1 MQFKPVEWRE
11 SMLLYA
17 LFWLFT
23 GQVGSGDEF
32 NSLFSDY
39 LMKYEDYYDGDYAYR
54 YRGEMMSELPD
65 IEDPRLRERLR
76 TVEGVVIV
84 SHARN
89 FRYVAM
95 KDVEPGVYPYPGW
108 KEELTYQKKLWRKI
122 YRASRD
128 YDLDVAPRSTDDEKI
143 IAASYLPQ
151 FHPHA
156 LAAAGVNE
164 VPGRRADIGGLV
176 KNVIQKRKLVESV
189 VLSNGQRREIWG
201 WEGNPLQIWID
212 FSNDDGLPVRC
223 EAVSKEELA
232 IDPSAKYVTLTKWK
246 KLDDMDVPYQF
257 ALSSKE
263 GKSVSEYKFEIEF
276 LSKEKLAEKL
286 KNSDPAKIIPL
297 KGTLWWDEYN
307 SWFPENAENAAKR
320 E

>member
-1 MQFKPVEWRE
+1 
-11 SMLLYA
+11 MLLYA

-23 GQVGSGDEF
+23 GQVGTGDDF
-32 NSLFSDY
+32 NSLLAAY

-54 YRGEMMSELPD
+54 YRGEIWFESPD
-65 IEDPRLRERLR
+65 LADPRLHERLQ
-76 TVEGVVIV
+76 TVTGVVLV
-84 SHARN
+84 SHSRN

-95 KDVEPGVYPYPGW
+95 KEEEPKLYPFPGW
-108 KEELTYQKKLWRKI
+108 KEELTYQKKLWRKF

-128 YDLDVAPRSTDDEKI
+128 YDLDIAPTSTDDEKI

-156 LAAAGVNE
+156 LALTGANAVA
-164 VPGRRADIGGLV
+164 GRRTDISALT
-176 KNVIQKRKLVESV
+176 KSVIQKRKLIDSI
-189 VLSNGQRREIWG
+189 VLPNGRRRETWG
-201 WEGNPLQIWID
+201 WDGNSSRHLVD
-212 FSNDDGLPVRC
+212 FSDGDELPVRS
-223 EAVSKEELA
+223 EVVHPEQLA
-232 IDPSAKYVTLTKWK
+232 IDPSVKDVTLTKWK

>member
-1 MQFKPVEWRE
+1 
-11 SMLLYA
+11 
-17 LFWLFT
+17 
-23 GQVGSGDEF
+23 
-32 NSLFSDY
+32 
-39 LMKYEDYYDGDYAYR
+39 
-54 YRGEMMSELPD
+54 MSESPD
-65 IEDPRLRERLR
+65 QADPRLRERLQ
-76 TVEGVVIV
+76 TVTGVVLV
-84 SHARN
+84 SHSRN

-95 KDVEPGVYPYPGW
+95 KEEEPEVYPYPGW

-128 YDLDVAPRSTDDEKI
+128 YDLDVDPRSTEDEKI
-143 IAASYLPQ
+143 MAASYLPQ

-156 LAAAGVNE
+156 LALTGVNS
-164 VPGRRADIGGLV
+164 VAGRRADINALV
-176 KNVIQKRKLVESV
+176 TNVIRERKLLDSM
-189 VLSNGQRREIWG
+189 LLPNGHRREIWAADG
-201 WEGNPLQIWID
+201 KPLQLWID
-212 FSNDDGLPVRC
+212 FSDSEGLPVRS
-223 EAVSKEELA
+223 ESVSKEELA

-246 KLDDMDVPYQF
+246 KLDNMDVPYQF

-286 KNSDPAKIIPL
+286 KNSDPSKIIPL

-307 SWFPENAENAAKR
+307 SWFPTIAEDKSKR